1 MRHEQ
6 WVDGV
11 LVSTEQVDDD
21 TPPVDAGDD
30 ATARLVAA
38 EQARRDAY
46 DAVLA
51 GKTRTLAL
59 VDQATRAGSDAFL
72 AALQ

>member
-1 MRHEQ
+1 MATREQ

-11 LVSTEQVDDD
+11 LVATEQLDDD
-21 TPPVDAGDD
+21 ATPDVDET
-30 ATARLVAA
+30 TARLVAA

-51 GKTRTLAL
+51 GKTKTIAL
-59 VDQATRAGSDAFL
+59 IDTATKAGSAAFL